1 MGKLLELRITD
12 AEYPNLSI
20 AENGDEKI
28 CFKNGIIGQ
37 KVIVKRGKIKDGYS
51 SGKLIDILEDSP
63 LQTETGCPLVKD
75 CGGCRYQELT
85 YDEETNY
92 KKHIIQKLYDGLN
105 LGKTVKFYQAPSIS
119 SYRNKMEYSFGDE
132 VKDGPLTLGLH
143 KKNRFYEIVD
153 NRDCN
158 IVNPSFDK
166 IRIFTQEFFREREIK
181 AYHRKRNDG
190 ELKFLI
196 VRYSFAHNEIM
207 LNLVTKDFEK
217 LNDQIL
223 EEYIQKITSQPIE
236 AKIISIF
243 HTISNSLADAVVPEK
258 VNHLYGKTY
267 LKESINGLEF
277 KISPFSFFQPNPKS
291 AEKLY
296 ERALELAGDIS
307 NKLVYD
313 LYCGTGTI
321 SQIFAKKA
329 SKVIGVEIVEEAVV
343 KAEENAKINNL
354 SNVEFIANDV
364 LSEIENLKQ
373 KPDILVL
380 DPPRE
385 GIHPKAIDK
394 IISMSADTVVY
405 ISCNPKTQV
414 RDLQLF
420 IEAGYEV
427 QEIDAFDQFPRT
439 VHVET
444 VALLCRKDIDNHIEV
459 KLELDEEDV
468 TKAERKGTYENI
480 KEYILGK
487 YGVKVSTLYI
497 AQIKRKCGLQ
507 LGENHNK
514 SKKENSKVPECPKEK
529 EEAIMDALRHFG
541 MIVQEG

>member
-37 KVIVKRGKIKDGYS
+37 KVIVKRGKITDGYS

-63 LQTETGCPLVKD
+63 LQTETGCPRVKD

-258 VNHLYGKTY
+258 VSHLYGKTY

-444 VALLCRKDIDNHIEV
+444 VCLLSR
-459 KLELDEEDV
+459 
-468 TKAERKGTYENI
+468 
-480 KEYILGK
+480 
-487 YGVKVSTLYI
+487 
-497 AQIKRKCGLQ
+497 
-507 LGENHNK
+507 NK
-514 SKKENSKVPECPKEK
+514 
-529 EEAIMDALRHFG
+529 
-541 MIVQEG
+541 

>member
-51 SGKLIDILEDSP
+51 SGKLIDVLEDSP
-63 LQTETGCPLVKD
+63 LQTETGCPRVKD

-92 KKHIIQKLYDGLN
+92 KRHIIQKLYDGLN
-105 LGKTVKFYQAPSIS
+105 LGKTVRFYQAPSIS

-217 LNDQIL
+217 LNDKIL

-444 VALLCRKDIDNHIEV
+444 VCLLSKLNTAKHIDINLEME
-459 KLELDEEDV
+459 ELDITSSEM
-468 TKAERKGTYENI
+468 KASYQKI
-480 KEYILGK
+480 IDYILDKFGF
-487 YGVKVSTLYI
+487 KVSTLYI
-497 AQIKRKCGLQ
+497 AQIKRKCGLDI
-507 LGENHNK
+507 GKNYNIT
-514 SKKENSKVPECPKEK
+514 KKDNQRIPKCPKEK
-529 EEAIMDALRHFG
+529 EDAIIDALKHFK
-541 MIVQEG
+541 MI